1 MIMIVTLAD
10 VRRSAMAKL
19 DPSMRLKVKR
29 DTFYLP
35 EPNKGVFFRNN
46 QCSFRMEGSGID
58 QWVEK
63 LLPMF
68 NGEYSLEYLTNGLP
82 VPYKNRV
89 MEMAEVLHK
98 NGFVRDV
105 SRDLPHQ
112 LPQHA
117 VKKFASQIEFVDSLA
132 GSGASRFETYRG
144 ANVLAVGSGPFLTSL
159 VSSLIES
166 GMAKLQVLLTDEV
179 PTNRG
184 RLLELVEHARKTDP
198 EVELLEVG
206 FSEDGWRETLKPFD
220 SILYVSQKGNTEELD
235 LLHAICRTDN
245 KLFIP
250 AICHR
255 QKGIAGPIIHPD
267 SEAGWE
273 SAWRRIHT
281 TALRNENQV
290 SIESA
295 IPGAMLANMVVFEVF
310 KEITGVSK
318 SNQRNRIF
326 LLDTETLEGSWHS
339 FLPHPLE
346 TGHLAA
352 EAVQNV
358 ETRIE
363 QVSER
368 TDPEKVLYLFTLLTS
383 KETGIFHVWEE
394 GDTRQLPLAQC
405 RVQPV
410 DVLSEGPAEL
420 LGEVICS
427 GLTHEEAR
435 RETGLRGIERY
446 ASRLGSLIVPHETGE
461 YMATCAG
468 ATFAECVGR
477 GLRECLTDGLRKR
490 ESVQSSTISRLEL
503 DRVEDEKCRFYL
515 QALTTM
521 QGLPEIGIGE
531 DLAGFPV
538 VYVRGR
544 NGWYGNTDLTITMAL
559 RNSLQHALFQAQ
571 NDMEAFNANP
581 VDVALEQGKAERIT
595 IPANED
601 TTQPLKEAIETLKRN
616 QKQVVV
622 YELNIEPVFNQE
634 LAGVFGVLL
643 REEET

>member
-1 MIMIVTLAD
+1 
-10 VRRSAMAKL
+10 MAKL

-35 EPNKGVFFRNN
+35 EPNSGVFFRNN

-132 GSGASRFETYRG
+132 GSGASRFKTYRG

-166 GMAKLQVLLTDEV
+166 GLAKLQVLLTDED

-184 RLLELVEHARKTDP
+184 RLQELVEHARKTDP

-206 FSEDGWRETLKPFD
+206 FSEDGWRETLMPFD
-220 SILYVSQKGNTEELD
+220 SILYVSQNENLEELE
-235 LLHAICRTDN
+235 LFHAICRTDK

-250 AICHR
+250 AICHS
-255 QKGIAGPIIHPD
+255 QNGIAGPIIHPD

-281 TALRNENQV
+281 TALRKENQV

-295 IPGAMLANMVVFEVF
+295 IPGAMLANMIVFELF
-310 KEITGVSK
+310 KEITGVSKSK

-352 EAVQNV
+352 EAVQDV
-358 ETRIE
+358 ETRIA

-368 TDPEKVLYLFTLLTS
+368 SDPEKVLYLFTLLTS

-410 DVLSEGPAEL
+410 DVLSEGTAEL
-420 LGEVICS
+420 LDEVICS

-435 RETGLRGIERY
+435 REAGLRGIERY
-446 ASRLGSLIVPHETGE
+446 ASRLGSLMVPHETGE

-477 GLRECLTDGLRKR
+477 GLRECLTDELRKR

-571 NDMEAFNANP
+571 NDTEAFNANP
-581 VDVALEQGKAERIT
+581 VVVALEPEKAERIT

-601 TTQPLKEAIETLKRN
+601 TTQPLKEAIETLKKN
-616 QKQVVV
+616 QKQLVV
-622 YELNIEPVFNQE
+622 YELNIEPVFKQE

>member
-1 MIMIVTLAD
+1 ME
-10 VRRSAMAKL
+10 KL
-19 DPSMRLKVKR
+19 DPSMRLKVMR

-35 EPNKGVFFRNN
+35 EPNSGVFFRNN

-89 MEMAEVLHK
+89 MEIAEVLHK

-105 SRDLPHQ
+105 SKDLPHQ

-117 VKKFASQIEFVDSLA
+117 VEKFASQIEFVDSLA

-166 GMAKLQVLLTDEV
+166 GLAKLQVLLTDEV

-184 RLLELVEHARKTDP
+184 RLQELVEHARKTDP
-198 EVELLEVG
+198 EVELQEVG

-220 SILYVSQKGNTEELD
+220 SILYGSQNENLEELE
-235 LLHAICRTDN
+235 LIHAICRADK

-250 AICHR
+250 AICNR
-255 QKGIAGPIIHPD
+255 QTRIAGPIIHPD

-281 TALRNENQV
+281 TALRKENQL
-290 SIESA
+290 SIQSA
-295 IPGAMLANMVVFEVF
+295 IPGAMLANMIVFEVF
-310 KEITGVSK
+310 KEMTGVST

-339 FLPHPLE
+339 FVPHPLE
-346 TGHLAA
+346 TGHLSA

-358 ETRIE
+358 DTRIE
-363 QVSER
+363 QVSVSSDR
-368 TDPEKVLYLFTLLTS
+368 EKVLYLFTLLTS

-394 GDTRQLPLAQC
+394 GDTKQLPLAQC

-410 DVLSEGPAEL
+410 DVLSDGPAEL
-420 LGEVICS
+420 LDEVICS

-435 RETGLRGIERY
+435 REAGLRGIESY
-446 ASRLGSLIVPHETGE
+446 ASRLASLIVPRETGE

-468 ATFAECVGR
+468 ATFSECVGR

-490 ESVQSSTISRLEL
+490 ESVQGSTISRLEL
-503 DRVEDEKCRFYL
+503 DRVEDETCRYYL

-521 QGLPEIGIGE
+521 QGMPEIGLGE

-544 NGWYGNTDLTITMAL
+544 NGWYGNTDFTITMAL
-559 RNSLQHALFQAQ
+559 RHSLKHALFQAQ
-571 NDMEAFNANP
+571 NDKEAFDAKP
-581 VDVALEQGKAERIT
+581 VVVALAQGKAERIT
-595 IPANED
+595 IPASEGS
-601 TTQPLKEAIETLKRN
+601 TQPLKEAIETLKRN

-622 YELNIEPVFNQE
+622 YELNIEPVFKQE
-634 LAGVFGVLL
+634 LEGVFGVLL